1 MSSPSK
7 HRNMTTHESAKGL
20 TNPLESDLH
29 DPNST
34 NTMNGILGTIDKNT
48 FERWFMTNDEP
59 WTKQIKSRTLDDK
72 SKELSVLFQNGSS
85 FNLRMKDSIEFDIVC
100 IRRQMEA
107 TSAEKSD
114 EKKECDICLE
124 TMGTGIPQ
132 TRFSCQRCAY
142 TTCGACQ
149 IKTVEQKGYLACPG
163 CRNVMWGQSWFYGLY
178 ELYPDYLKGFRLKPN
193 HVFIQHFHAE
203 RELAMW
209 YRTRAHL
216 IRFLKIDLQ
225 TPEKTLENDADILM
239 GQHYELFKN
248 LLIPPLGISNEQHN
262 KNGILLAH
270 TTDRTLQ
277 RFREPDPPQPKFRIP
292 CPQQY
297 VAQNEEDARALYRVV
312 FGDWFTE
319 VDIGGFD

>member
-114 EKKECDICLE
+114 EKQGPLR
-124 TMGTGIPQ
+124 
-132 TRFSCQRCAY
+132 RFASLPPE
-142 TTCGACQ
+142 G
-149 IKTVEQKGYLACPG
+149 EDL
-163 CRNVMWGQSWFYGLY
+163 
-178 ELYPDYLKGFRLKPN
+178 
-193 HVFIQHFHAE
+193 
-203 RELAMW
+203 
-209 YRTRAHL
+209 RTL
-216 IRFLKIDLQ
+216 
-225 TPEKTLENDADILM
+225 
-239 GQHYELFKN
+239 N
-248 LLIPPLGISNEQHN
+248 LPPLG
-262 KNGILLAH
+262 
-270 TTDRTLQ
+270 
-277 RFREPDPPQPKFRIP
+277 
-292 CPQQY
+292 
-297 VAQNEEDARALYRVV
+297 
-312 FGDWFTE
+312 E
-319 VDIGGFD
+319 VPAKPG